1 MTEAVL
7 VIEEGIRMKKLKIV
21 LKNGYAKKYPWD
33 DIRFA
38 ITDEH
43 VIVTE
48 NNPSGTFIF
57 RAPALNV
64 EYCEAIEEDD
74 EEEDDYDVVFS
85 N

>member
-1 MTEAVL
+1 
-7 VIEEGIRMKKLKIV
+7 MKKLKIV
-21 LKNGYAKKYPWD
+21 LKNGEVKEYTWD

-38 ITDEH
+38 ITNEH

-48 NNPSGTFIF
+48 NNPSCTFIF
-57 RAPALNV
+57 RAPASNV

-85 N
+85 K